1 MRMVLVIT
9 ALACALLGSAA
20 LADPAAPAVLD
31 TVATPQMPASPVA
44 PAAPDTLAI
53 PEMPAS
59 GVAQATK
66 PAKEDDRSAK
76 VPRRIPMVSMALSA
90 VFPGGGQLY
99 TQKYFRAA
107 LFGGAI
113 GYCGY
118 RWYDADRQ
126 ATKFYNLSN
135 QAATLADSI
144 YYFNAYVDQ
153 VDNNR
158 RSWMLW
164 TLTVWMIS
172 LADAYV
178 DAHMFKFDE
187 RALEP
192 KIGLRATPNSLALS
206 ASF

>member
-1 MRMVLVIT
+1 MKQTLVIA
-9 ALACALLGSAA
+9 ALACALLGPAA
-20 LADPAAPAVLD
+20 LTAQDSLAAPATPVAPVAPDSVAAPD
-31 TVATPQMPASPVA
+31 TFAIQSVPAASAAPVA
-44 PAAPDTLAI
+44 PA
-53 PEMPAS
+53 
-59 GVAQATK
+59 G
-66 PAKEDDRSAK
+66 DRSDK
-76 VPRRIPMVSMALSA
+76 VPHRYPIVAMALSG

-99 TQKYFRAA
+99 TQKYYRAA

-126 ATKFYNLSN
+126 ATTFYNKGK
-135 QAATLADSI
+135 QATNLADSVH
-144 YYFNAYVDQ
+144 YFNAYLDQ

-164 TLTVWMIS
+164 TVTVWMIS
-172 LADAYV
+172 LADAFI

-192 KIGLRATPNSLALS
+192 KIGLRVTPVSLALS
-206 ASF
+206 AKF